1 MPTPLN
7 SRQWAFCRHPRCHHL
22 LPRPTLLHRQML
34 PFFLG
39 ALDLMLRMTRSP
51 DALIECVRRFNRR
64 LCGVRWRAQRV
75 GARIWPY
82 LEGGRGEH
90 VVLLH
95 GFGADKDRFGA
106 LLRMGRGYHL
116 VAPDIPG
123 FGQHRPTGAAR
134 YDIDTQVR
142 RLERFV
148 DAVGL
153 ARFHLMGIS
162 MGGYMAAYYAA
173 RNTDRVRSLCL
184 MDSAGFSS
192 PVASDAMRRFLH
204 DGCNVLLPADGAGL
218 QLMVDHLLHR
228 RVEIPGTLMRYWLE
242 QTLALRPRHRKLM
255 EDLLDGGLYL
265 LDGVATGIQAPTL
278 VIWGA
283 QDRICHVST
292 VDTILALIENC
303 RAYVLHGCGH
313 IPYIEFP
320 WLSVGLYRD
329 FLRDMDKK
337 V

>member
-1 MPTPLN
+1 
-7 SRQWAFCRHPRCHHL
+7 
-22 LPRPTLLHRQML
+22 ML

-39 ALDLMLRMTRSP
+39 SLDLMLRMTRSP
-51 DALIECVRRFNRR
+51 DALIECLRRFNRR

-82 LEGGRGEH
+82 LEGGRGEN

-106 LLRMGRGYHL
+106 LLKMGRGYHL
-116 VAPDIPG
+116 VVPDIPG

-173 RNTDRVRSLCL
+173 RNADRVTSLCL

-192 PVASDAMRRFLH
+192 PVPSDAMRRYQK
-204 DGCNVLLPADGAGL
+204 DGCNVLLPSDGAGL

-228 RVEIPGTLMRYWLE
+228 RVKLPGALKRYWL
-242 QTLALRPRHRKLM
+242 QQSLVLRPWHRKLL
-255 EDLLDGGLYL
+255 EDLLDGGLYR
-265 LDGVATGIQAPTL
+265 LDGVAARIQAPTL

-283 QDRICHVST
+283 RDRICHVTT
-292 VDTILALIENC
+292 VDTILALIEDC
-303 RAYVLHGCGH
+303 RAYVLYGCGH

-320 WLSVGLYRD
+320 SLSVGLYGD
-329 FLRDMDKK
+329 FLREVDQK
-337 V
+337 VRFVPLAVGH